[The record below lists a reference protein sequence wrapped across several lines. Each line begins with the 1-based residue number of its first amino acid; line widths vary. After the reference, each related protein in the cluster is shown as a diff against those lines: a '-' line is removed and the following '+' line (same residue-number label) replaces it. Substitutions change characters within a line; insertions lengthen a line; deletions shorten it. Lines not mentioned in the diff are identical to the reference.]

1 MKTLTE
7 TPQSLA
13 ADASTT
19 RDRAVARALMLRLAI
34 RSLRHQLLD
43 EAEEPKSASTSVD
56 AAISILAS
64 YDRELDRLC
73 QIPGVL
79 AAILAE
85 MVIEETAP

>member
-1 MKTLTE
+1 MPISQDLE
-7 TPQSLA
+7 
-13 ADASTT
+13 TT

-79 AAILAE
+79 SALLAE
-85 MVIEETAP
+85 MAGEDVAPR